1 VPEKTVTTQEGE
13 VPIGARTS
21 SAPAQ
26 EVAYSSPAMEKEAAN
41 KLAAESAEIFRG
53 EDWGELPNF
62 YCPLCN
68 YATLD
73 GDAAV
78 ISHGMDRHPGEDLV
92 AIQATVEERDVSEE
106 EKAAVEGE
114 VAEERP
120 ETAAEESAN
129 G

>member
-1 VPEKTVTTQEGE
+1 VAAKTVTTQEGE
-13 VPIGARTS
+13 VQLGARTS

-26 EVAYSSPAMEKEAAN
+26 DVAYPNAVMEKEAAD
-41 KLAAESAEIFRG
+41 KLAAESSEIFRG

-62 YCPLCN
+62 YCPLDN

-78 ISHGMDRHPGEDLV
+78 LSHGADRHPGVDLV
-92 AIQATVEERDVSEE
+92 AAQEAK
-106 EKAAVEGE
+106 EKAATT
-114 VAEERP
+114 EEKV
-120 ETAAEESAN
+120 N